1 MNERYFASW
10 HDAMATL
17 VFNALGSN
25 CFNSIS
31 NLSPKPGVVE
41 GPPLIT
47 MLDNN
52 VLRKAAGTRDND
64 TRIPFCNERQ
74 LVLPNMAGLNHGSLM
89 LMLRL
94 KEWGWVSKAVAK
106 DDT

>member
-1 MNERYFASW
+1 
-10 HDAMATL
+10 
-17 VFNALGSN
+17 
-25 CFNSIS
+25 
-31 NLSPKPGVVE
+31 
-41 GPPLIT
+41 

-74 LVLPNMAGLNHGSLM
+74 FFLPNMAGLNHGSLM

-106 DDT
+106 TINDLEEYSYRNRSWSMPKHWPSGNS